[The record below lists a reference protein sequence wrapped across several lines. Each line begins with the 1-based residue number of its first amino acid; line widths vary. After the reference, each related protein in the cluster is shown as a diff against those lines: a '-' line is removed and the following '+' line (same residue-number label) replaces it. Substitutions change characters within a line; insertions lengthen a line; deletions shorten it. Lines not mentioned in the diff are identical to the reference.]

1 MESYSDTFDLVVFNF
16 LKECIL
22 LPQIHSLQCSF
33 VVVENMA
40 HYTLHESQKCTSEIR
55 LRLAE
60 VAKSLDLFDKYVES
74 PSNKTAK
81 TLKQSFD
88 NSKSTYNELSADE
101 IDEMLEC
108 TRTSL
113 LKFIPD
119 SDNENRKSKD
129 SDHKSSNSVNKN
141 VNLFDFQPDSISEDA
156 SKNEKEKTSIRSPNL
171 KNENSFQSSS
181 ENKQQEEKQHFNTAQ
196 SKEHEKFEDLLMQSS
211 QELKQKQKKVPTS
224 KTKAKKFVG
233 SDQDPSIGQPLVE
246 ERSKKVEMKIYTDV
260 SSIDKEMDALKSL
273 NCEHPKSLR
282 KPEIEIHFLRKEIES
297 LKIENQKILAEHGQI
312 LVEQTAK
319 ESEERKS
326 DLFQRIFRS
335 EAKQSVVSTTASSEQ
350 PAQGAEALQGGNHQ
364 RGKQET
370 ATRDKDESKIQGR
383 DENST
388 GISTYR
394 SNSENQ
400 NPTTQNSSSIA
411 SKEKTS
417 GGEGIDTSGH
427 VKGTGDAASTSR
439 DENNTLQSYEN
450 LSFSVQ
456 QDVSNGTEY
465 ISLGN
470 VPPTSVATTLY
481 NNYKFL
487 LLSLGQSLLSSDVV
501 KLMDWAS
508 QNFSIEN
515 AQNATDVLLQ
525 LDQKRIINAS
535 DLSPLRDFFESIIR
549 IDLAYIIDEFLLGN
563 YSLLRQISALKTRDV
578 NRAQNPQYGSTS
590 RFTSFL
596 KTLSS
601 SRSYTQG
608 SRTAGSN
615 VAASGSLQMSTNR
628 NPATSR
634 TPENSNGPQSSLA
647 QQNRQPALSSFLRY
661 PNTNNTN
668 LVSRSPN
675 ENQSK
680 AHEQRNVKPIATGFT
695 ETSVVVADSPVT

>member
-1 MESYSDTFDLVVFNF
+1 M
-16 LKECIL
+16 
-22 LPQIHSLQCSF
+22 
-33 VVVENMA
+33 
-40 HYTLHESQKCTSEIR
+40 SEIR

-74 PSNKTAK
+74 PSKKTAK
-81 TLKQSFD
+81 TLEQSFD
-88 NSKSTYNELSADE
+88 DSKSTYNELSADE
-101 IDEMLEC
+101 IHEMLEC

-129 SDHKSSNSVNKN
+129 SDHKSYNSVNKN
-141 VNLFDFQPDSISEDA
+141 VNLFDFQPDSISEDV
-156 SKNEKEKTSIRSPNL
+156 SKNDLEKEKTSIRSPNL
-171 KNENSFQSSS
+171 KNENNFQSSS

-196 SKEHEKFEDLLMQSS
+196 IKEHE
-211 QELKQKQKKVPTS
+211 KQKKVPTS
-224 KTKAKKFVG
+224 KAKKFVG

-246 ERSKKVEMKIYTDV
+246 EKSKKVEMKIYTDV
-260 SSIDKEMDALKSL
+260 SSIDKEIDALKSL
-273 NCEHPKSLR
+273 NCERPKSLR

-319 ESEERKS
+319 ESEGRKS

-335 EAKQSVVSTTASSEQ
+335 SSPEAKRSVVSTTASGKQ

-370 ATRDKDESKIQGR
+370 ATRDKDESKIQR
-383 DENST
+383 ENQNNT

-394 SNSENQ
+394 SNDENQ

-411 SKEKTS
+411 SGEKTS
-417 GGEGIDTSGH
+417 GGEGNDTSGH
-427 VKGTGDAASTSR
+427 VKGTGDATSTSR

-450 LSFSVQ
+450 LPFSVQ
-456 QDVSNGTEY
+456 QDISNGTEY

-535 DLSPLRDFFESIIR
+535 DLSPLRDFCESIIR
-549 IDLAYIIDEFLLGN
+549 IDFVYIIDEFLHGN
-563 YSLLRQISALKTRDV
+563 YSVLRQTSALKTRDA

-590 RFTSFL
+590 RYTSL
-596 KTLSS
+596 LNTLSS
-601 SRSYTQG
+601 SQSSPQG
-608 SRTAGSN
+608 SRTGGRN
-615 VAASGSLQMSTNR
+615 VAASGSSQMSTNR
-628 NPATSR
+628 NPATSGK
-634 TPENSNGPQSSLA
+634 PENRNGPQSSVA
-647 QQNRQPALSSFLRY
+647 QQNRQSALSSFLGY
-661 PNTNNTN
+661 PNTNNPN

-695 ETSVVVADSPVT
+695 ETSVVVADGPVASKFL

>member
-1 MESYSDTFDLVVFNF
+1 
-16 LKECIL
+16 
-22 LPQIHSLQCSF
+22 
-33 VVVENMA
+33 
-40 HYTLHESQKCTSEIR
+40 
-55 LRLAE
+55 
-60 VAKSLDLFDKYVES
+60 
-74 PSNKTAK
+74 
-81 TLKQSFD
+81 
-88 NSKSTYNELSADE
+88 
-101 IDEMLEC
+101 
-108 TRTSL
+108 
-113 LKFIPD
+113 
-119 SDNENRKSKD
+119 
-129 SDHKSSNSVNKN
+129 
-141 VNLFDFQPDSISEDA
+141 
-156 SKNEKEKTSIRSPNL
+156 
-171 KNENSFQSSS
+171 
-181 ENKQQEEKQHFNTAQ
+181 
-196 SKEHEKFEDLLMQSS
+196 
-211 QELKQKQKKVPTS
+211 
-224 KTKAKKFVG
+224 
-233 SDQDPSIGQPLVE
+233 
-246 ERSKKVEMKIYTDV
+246 
-260 SSIDKEMDALKSL
+260 
-273 NCEHPKSLR
+273 LR

-319 ESEERKS
+319 ESEGRKS

-335 EAKQSVVSTTASSEQ
+335 SSPEAKRSVVSTTASGKQ

-370 ATRDKDESKIQGR
+370 ATRDKDESKIQR
-383 DENST
+383 ENQNNT

-394 SNSENQ
+394 SNDENQ

-411 SKEKTS
+411 SGEKTS

-427 VKGTGDAASTSR
+427 VKGTGDATSTSR

-535 DLSPLRDFFESIIR
+535 DVSPLRDFFESIIR
-549 IDLAYIIDEFLLGN
+549 IDLVYIIDEFLLGN
-563 YSLLRQISALKTRDV
+563 YSLLRQTSALKTRDL

-590 RFTSFL
+590 RYTSL
-596 KTLSS
+596 LNTLSS
-601 SRSYTQG
+601 SSSSPRG
-608 SRTAGSN
+608 SRTGSN
-615 VAASGSLQMSTNR
+615 VAASGPSQMSTNR

-634 TPENSNGPQSSLA
+634 TPENSNGPQSSVA
-647 QQNRQPALSSFLRY
+647 QQNRQSALSSFLGY
-661 PNTNNTN
+661 PNTNNPN

-680 AHEQRNVKPIATGFT
+680 AHEQRNEKPIATGFT
-695 ETSVVVADSPVT
+695 ETSVVVADGPVASKFL